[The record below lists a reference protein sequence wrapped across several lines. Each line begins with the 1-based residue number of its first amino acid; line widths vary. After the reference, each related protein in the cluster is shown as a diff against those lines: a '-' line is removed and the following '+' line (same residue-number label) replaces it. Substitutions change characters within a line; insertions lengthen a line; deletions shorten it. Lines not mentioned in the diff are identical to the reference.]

1 MKTQYG
7 GYLRIARGLR
17 VLGAA
22 ALVSLSIGGA
32 AGAARRRHHWHHAPA
47 PPPPPP
53 AEIDPGQGCQS
64 NPAVVGPCFE
74 VQGRSFRDNKGTP
87 SLRIQPARSRRAP
100 ALGVLPSGAEIIPA
114 CLQDLVQ
121 PGVEVRGRFLV
132 CPFTVATRRQMQMVC
147 VQEVRQL
154 AASRWDPATQQW
166 ITMASTPMCALE
178 APVK

>member
-1 MKTQYG
+1 
-7 GYLRIARGLR
+7 
-17 VLGAA
+17 VLAAA

-32 AGAARRRHHWHHAPA
+32 AGAARRRHHPRAS
-47 PPPPPP
+47 PPPPP

-74 VQGRSFRDNKGTP
+74 LQGRSFRAHKGTP
-87 SLRIQPARSRRAP
+87 SLRIQPARSRR

-121 PGVEVRGRFLV
+121 PGVAVRGRFLV
-132 CPFTVATRRQMQMVC
+132 CPLTVATRRQMQMVC

-154 AASRWDPATQQW
+154 VASRWDPATQQL
-166 ITMASTPMCALE
+166 IAMASESMCALE